1 MKKCDAYVKLIEKK
15 WDPIKN
21 EIEEKNCGVCL
32 GTKEIDAC
40 KCEGNEG
47 KCDFYPEKR
56 RNKTAET
63 LSNSL
68 MQKYEIRKVV
78 EKFDKELNKKHAKK
92 SDRVKQTGPR
102 IYYAHHQ
109 WKYGTKVEEFEIEMI
124 RKAFPKMDIF
134 NPATDLKTD
143 GLSEEEIMK
152 QCLKEVDTS
161 DFVVFTT
168 MDGYIGKG
176 VLEEIRHA
184 QSNGKV
190 VLWFI
195 AGNFRTDFGID
206 VILIPISDRLYATV
220 YSL

>member
-1 MKKCDAYVKLIEKK
+1 MKKCDSYVQMVEKK
-15 WDPIKN
+15 FDLVEN
-21 EIEEKNCGVCL
+21 EIKTRNYGRCL
-32 GTKEIDAC
+32 GTKEIDEC
-40 KCEGNEG
+40 KCGGNTAE
-47 KCDFYPEKR
+47 CDFYPEKR
-56 RNKTAET
+56 CSSSKKVKIGDPKET
-63 LSNSL
+63 
-68 MQKYEIRKVV
+68 V
-78 EKFDKELNKKHAKK
+78 AKI
-92 SDRVKQTGPR
+92 VKPNVSR

-109 WKYGTKVEEFEIEMI
+109 WKYGTKIEEFEIEMI

-152 QCLKEVDTS
+152 QCLKEVDAS
-161 DFVVFTT
+161 DLVVFTT

-195 AGNFRTDFGID
+195 GGEFRTDFAID

-220 YSL
+220 YAD